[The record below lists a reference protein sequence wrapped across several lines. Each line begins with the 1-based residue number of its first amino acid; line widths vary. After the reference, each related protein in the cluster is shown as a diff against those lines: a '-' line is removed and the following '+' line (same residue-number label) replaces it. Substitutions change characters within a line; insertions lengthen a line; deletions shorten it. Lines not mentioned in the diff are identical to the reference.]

1 MSSSNKQGQ
10 QPQMD
15 EETAMAF
22 AGHRFEQLHPR
33 ETVPPWLPRCTVISW
48 TKDREGRFVVSFG
61 VTPKATNNGFAYFK
75 VAVNRS
81 TAETTVLEDRDLTA
95 LHGPDFQGF
104 DEVEGS
110 GT

>member
-1 MSSSNKQGQ
+1 MNGSNSRQSER
-10 QPQMD
+10 QMD

-33 ETVPPWLPRCTVISW
+33 DTVPAWLPRCTVIGW
-48 TKDREGRFVVSFG
+48 TKDSEGQFVVSFAL
-61 VTPKATNNGFAYFK
+61 TPKATNNAFAYFK
-75 VAVNRS
+75 VAVDRL
-81 TAETTVLEDRDLTA
+81 TAQTTVLVDRDLYT

-104 DEVEGS
+104 DGG